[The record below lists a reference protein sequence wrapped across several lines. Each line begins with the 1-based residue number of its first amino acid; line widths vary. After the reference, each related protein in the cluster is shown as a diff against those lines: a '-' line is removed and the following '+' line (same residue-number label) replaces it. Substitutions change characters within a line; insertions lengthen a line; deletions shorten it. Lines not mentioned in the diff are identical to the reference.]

1 MFHFVD
7 DKRGIILESALTV
20 FITYGFKKTSMDDI
34 AKQAG
39 VSRPALYQLFKN
51 KTDIFRALSRDLME
65 NSVNKASRAFEEP
78 GSIREQL
85 YRAIDSSIMEL
96 HRFCDQSPHGA
107 ELIGVNQEIARDIE
121 FEWKSSMITAIAA
134 GIEKSLEAD
143 HSNASKLAQ
152 HNLDSVAVASILM
165 HAMEGVRETYL
176 SGHAIDNYV
185 EQLVDFIAM
194 ALEN

>member
-51 KTDIFRALSRDLME
+51 KTDIFRALSHDLME
-65 NSVNKASRAFEEP
+65 NSVAKAGKAFEEP
-78 GSIREQL
+78 GTIREQL
-85 YRAIDSSIMEL
+85 YRAIDTSIMEL

-121 FEWKSSMITAIAA
+121 FEWKSNMITAIAA
-134 GIEKSLEAD
+134 GIDKALQ
-143 HSNASKLAQ
+143 SNRSSATRLAEN
-152 HNLDSVAVASILM
+152 NLDSVAVASILM
-165 HAMEGVRETYL
+165 HSMEGVRETYL
-176 SGHAIDNYV
+176 SGRSIDIYV

-194 ALEN
+194 ALEQ

>member
-51 KTDIFRALSRDLME
+51 KTDIFRALSHDLME
-65 NSVNKASRAFEEP
+65 NSVAKAGKAFEER
-78 GSIREQL
+78 GTIREQL
-85 YRAIDSSIMEL
+85 YWAIDTSIMEL

-121 FEWKSSMITAIAA
+121 FEWKSNMITAIAA
-134 GIEKSLEAD
+134 GIDKALQ
-143 HSNASKLAQ
+143 SNRSSATRLAEN
-152 HNLDSVAVASILM
+152 NLDSVAVASILM
-165 HAMEGVRETYL
+165 HSMEGVRETYL
-176 SGHAIDNYV
+176 SGRSIDIYV

-194 ALEN
+194 ALEQ